1 MVMAP
6 LWAWAQDGSEACLI
20 TRDEFA
26 ALSGWTAYT
35 DPEPMPWGN
44 GAVCGYDGGQILLFS
59 GETAMENLEHVW
71 ESFGA
76 GGNRVPVPELG
87 AEAYAFFVE
96 AENHVWTPPA
106 LQALS
111 SSFRHRRVSCCHVS
125 GLQYGHMAA
134 GLDEIRGSAPDYQ
147 VELEALWFSR
157 ALPTHGPTV
166 VPSR

>member
-1 MVMAP
+1 MGQVHHGGA
-6 LWAWAQDGSEACLI
+6 
-20 TRDEFA
+20 TTTA
-26 ALSGWTAYT
+26 AIRRAIQQS
-35 DPEPMPWGN
+35 
-44 GAVCGYDGGQILLFS
+44 Q
-59 GETAMENLEHVW
+59 
-71 ESFGA
+71 A
-76 GGNRVPVPELG
+76 GLRAL
-87 AEAYAFFVE
+87 
-96 AENHVWTPPA
+96 VWTPPA